1 MMVSNHFPML
11 TDHAHAWALAGLII
25 IGGGLARHFLVRTV
39 VGDGQPD
46 IAWTLP
52 LIGTA
57 LALALIITEPQ
68 KLLLFQ
74 GEVTDQEALSIVQ
87 TRCATC
93 HAANPTDA
101 TIKVAPKGVHLE
113 TLEDLRR
120 YAAQIDVQAVKNKAM
135 PLANRTQMQDEE
147 RAKLG
152 TWISR
157 Q

>member
-1 MMVSNHFPML
+1 M
-11 TDHAHAWALAGLII
+11 
-25 IGGGLARHFLVRTV
+25 
-39 VGDGQPD
+39 GDKHST

-57 LALALIITEPQ
+57 LAFA
-68 KLLLFQ
+68 LLLTQPAKLVLFP
-74 GEVTDQEALSIVQ
+74 GEVTDQEALTILQ

-93 HAANPTDA
+93 HAANPSDA

-113 TLEDLRR
+113 TLAELKR
-120 YAAQIDVQAVKNKAM
+120 YAAQISVQAVQNKAM
-135 PLANRTQMQDEE
+135 PLANRTGMTDEE

-152 TWISR
+152 TWISK